1 MTTVLELKQITKTF
15 GKGAA
20 MTQAIQPTDLTLE
33 AGEFITLTGPSGSG
47 KTTLL
52 TIMGALQSP
61 TSGAVLL
68 NGQDLAQLSEKQRSK
83 VRFEKYGFILQ
94 ASNLIPYLS
103 VTEQFKLVDRLS
115 RQDNQAYANELLQ
128 SLGLEK
134 QKNSLPKMLSGG
146 QRQRVAIA
154 RALYHQPQVVF
165 ADEPTASL
173 DSKRAHQV
181 VQTLKETAHA
191 HKTAVVMVTHDESL
205 FEYTDQVYQVRDGQ
219 LSWQ

>member
-115 RQDNQAYANELLQ
+115 HQDNQAYANELLQ

-219 LSWQ
+219 LSRQ

>member
-146 QRQRVAIA
+146 QRQR
-154 RALYHQPQVVF
+154 
-165 ADEPTASL
+165 
-173 DSKRAHQV
+173 AHQV

-219 LSWQ
+219 LSRQ